1 MCHFLMLCIRFSSLL
16 FSIFLHFQDVEG
28 NRECRRY
35 KSFTHWLLFLH
46 GNIRYISPMD
56 VPLLGRLNIS
66 AAFWI
71 LDAGFQ
77 MIPVLSRSHFLSVT
91 PLPSTD
97 VTIIEFFIVLLFL
110 QLFALLPCSLLLCFF
125 VALSRFCTYYKLS
138 LNVFFL
144 LYFQWWMGQ
153 QLVFFYFNFISVSLS
168 FLPHF
173 FVLPSTHLFLV
184 LPVVN
189 MLISSSGGGRE
200 ERRLN
205 CRMAN
210 NCTALIAILNS
221 VFRNNQIRESVSV
234 YAVLYEC
241 LWENVFLSGWDNA
254 GVGRKAWICSS
265 HLSSVTA
272 VKDSTAADFA

>member
-56 VPLLGRLNIS
+56 VPSLGRLNIS

-71 LDAGFQ
+71 SDAGFQ

-125 VALSRFCTYYKLS
+125 RCPFSVLYLLQTFFKCVFPALLS
-138 LNVFFL
+138 VIVGTAVGFL
-144 LYFQWWMGQ
+144 LFQLYFHVPFFPSSLLCLPFHP
-153 QLVFFYFNFISVSLS
+153 LVPCF
-168 FLPHF
+168 
-173 FVLPSTHLFLV
+173 
-184 LPVVN
+184 
-189 MLISSSGGGRE
+189 
-200 ERRLN
+200 
-205 CRMAN
+205 A
-210 NCTALIAILNS
+210 
-221 VFRNNQIRESVSV
+221 
-234 YAVLYEC
+234 
-241 LWENVFLSGWDNA
+241 
-254 GVGRKAWICSS
+254 CSE
-265 HLSSVTA
+265 H
-272 VKDSTAADFA
+272 ADFQQWRRQRGAQIELLDG